1 MYIRAKCLQV
11 GTQYRLI
18 RKDQLR
24 NNRQEQKTKNILSL
38 EEMAGTSS
46 VPKIKIGAERE
57 LGAWQLLLSHCGW
70 GMLLWVGL
78 PSSVNGRR
86 LPGNK

>member
-46 VPKIKIGAERE
+46 VPQNRGGGGARNM
-57 LGAWQLLLSHCGW
+57 AAASFS
-70 GMLLWVGL
+70 LWVGDVAWVGS
-78 PSSVNGRR
+78 PNSVNGRV
-86 LPGNK
+86 LPGYK